1 VSDRAACACMPLWAA
16 LCWSL
21 LLMRARR
28 RGPVWCA
35 AVLLLLMAGQEL
47 PRQPGAVA
55 EPGKGLLEEAVA
67 SETES
72 REPPVPQYA
81 VRSAV
86 RPVLAVV
93 RPRVR
98 SLQCRELPPARAPD
112 RGC

>member
-1 VSDRAACACMPLWAA
+1 MPLWAA

-21 LLMRARR
+21 LLTRARR

-35 AVLLLLMAGQEL
+35 AVLLMLMAGQEL
-47 PRQPGAVA
+47 PRQQAAGAVA
-55 EPGKGLLEEAVA
+55 EPGSGLLEAAAPAEAG
-67 SETES
+67 T
-72 REPPVPQYA
+72 RERSSPPYA
-81 VRSAV
+81 VVSV
-86 RPVLAVV
+86 TWPVLAVA